1 MTRPARG
8 WPGRRR
14 TSRCARGADLDHLL
28 CGDAAPITAPL
39 SRIRVPVLYLGA
51 AGGAGE
57 LGVYTTTQVSSA
69 DVTALVARR
78 LPPGREA
85 EDVGHADLLFA
96 SDAPTLAWQP
106 LATWLAAR

>member
-1 MTRPARG
+1 
-8 WPGRRR
+8 
-14 TSRCARGADLDHLL
+14 
-28 CGDAAPITAPL
+28 
-39 SRIRVPVLYLGA
+39 
-51 AGGAGE
+51 
-57 LGVYTTTQVSSA
+57 VSSA